1 MTERSTTLTD
11 ALARAQ
17 EFLADPDRIARGVV
31 HPKAPATLRLAYT
44 GGIATGLLREL
55 VTAIQAEQRTTA

>member
-1 MTERSTTLTD
+1 MTERTMTLAD

-17 EFLADPDRIARGVV
+17 EFLADPDRTARDVV

-44 GGIATGLLREL
+44 GGIATGLLSDL
-55 VTAIQAEQRTTA
+55 VTAIQAEQRTTT